1 MEALGCEFDDSVF
14 DAFRERKTAPG
25 IKPGS
30 YRAKVCEAGK
40 ALCEYSSSLDLV
52 PVSNIALR
60 RDLQEAQAR
69 CLCFLGR
76 PEDALDLAQ
85 KLRAEVTNTDHL
97 TAVLNLD
104 ILIYRNAGNLS
115 HELCCL
121 QQLVSLHPFN
131 PWYWRKLA
139 ESYLGLAQ
147 AILSTTVS
155 MVPVYKDG
163 HCRGMSEKTAV
174 ETETSKTKADFSKPQ
189 KLSKG
194 PSVQVGYKRRT
205 ISPRNAPE
213 EENSDPTLTS
223 NLKEPSGT
231 GDVASFCS
239 AVDRNM
245 EIDSK
250 SGQQLREQWLFA
262 CSSFVR
268 ARLLLQMVKPQQAS
282 FVLERN
288 LTVQEEIRQQL
299 SELEL
304 REEALN
310 AISKTMGEDLLPDR
324 FKNGAET
331 ERPVTFPNSSSLTC
345 VAIESG
351 FDFEKRWFKKL
362 IRESFHG
369 PTSKVKQ
376 GGKEKIFGKSEP
388 SLTSAEDCESDPV
401 FMADNEGTPGP
412 KSRASLAKEMKH
424 HAENADF

>member
-14 DAFRERKTAPG
+14 DSFRERKTAPG
-25 IKPGS
+25 IKLGS
-30 YRAKVCEAGK
+30 YRAKVCEPGK

-52 PVSNIALR
+52 PESNIALR
-60 RDLQEAQAR
+60 RDLQEARAR

-76 PEDALDLAQ
+76 PEDALDIAQ

-104 ILIYRNAGNLS
+104 ILIHRSAGNLPR
-115 HELCCL
+115 ELCCL

-155 MVPVYKDG
+155 TVPVYKDA
-163 HCRGMSEKTAV
+163 HCRRMSEKTAV
-174 ETETSKTKADFSKPQ
+174 ETGTSKTKADLSKPQ

-194 PSVQVGYKRRT
+194 PSVQVGYERRT
-205 ISPRNAPE
+205 IFPWNASE

-223 NLKEPSGT
+223 NLKEQSGT

-239 AVDRNM
+239 AVDSNM
-245 EIDSK
+245 EVDSK

-299 SELEL
+299 SKLEL

-331 ERPVTFPNSSSLTC
+331 ERPVTLPNSSSLTC

-351 FDFEKRWFKKL
+351 SDFERRWFKKL
-362 IRESFHG
+362 ARGSFHG
-369 PTSKVKQ
+369 PASEAKP
-376 GGKEKIFGKSEP
+376 GGKEKTFGKREP
-388 SLTSAEDCESDPV
+388 GLASAEDCESDPV
-401 FMADNEGTPGP
+401 FIADDEGTRALRAEPTRP
-412 KSRASLAKEMKH
+412 KK
-424 HAENADF
+424 